1 VSLATHL
8 RRTAV
13 LATPIALAQL
23 AQMAMGLTDTVMLG
37 GISDRALAAGGL
49 GANLFFTVLY
59 ALQGIL
65 GGVSVLAARAL
76 GAGRR
81 QDVPMAYWSGM
92 AIAMCLCIPAFAL
105 MSAPQDLLRLAGEP
119 PDLSADVVT
128 YLGALRWGVPAGLI
142 GIGLVRGILPAI
154 GLQRLLMWVIPA
166 AVVVNAGLN
175 ICLIYGHFGL
185 PALGLWGSGLA
196 TAISLWLTSAV
207 LMALLHGV
215 PSWRRY
221 VAPVRI
227 SAGVMRELLT
237 IGLPMGGTVLVEAA
251 LFMVTGLIVG
261 RLGPAVLAAHM
272 VALSVASTSFMVPY
286 AISQAANVRVAE
298 AVGAGRADA
307 ARQAGFAAM
316 ILALLFGST
325 AATVLILAP
334 GWIVGLYVRGPAA
347 AATATIA
354 ASLLRIAGVFQVADG
369 LQSAASGALRG
380 LKDTAVPM
388 LLATL
393 GYWGIGFC
401 SGIFLAFDAGL
412 GAAGLWWG
420 LCAGLATT
428 AVCLTARFIILTR
441 KKASL
446 PYFTSTASSLRRR
459 KGSAKGGS

>member
-1 VSLATHL
+1 VKLATHL

-37 GISDRALAAGGL
+37 GIGDRALAAGGL

-81 QDVPMAYWSGM
+81 QDVPEAYWSGM
-92 AIAMCLCIPAFAL
+92 VIAMCLCIPAFVF
-105 MSAPQDLLRLAGEP
+105 MSAPQALLRLAAEP
-119 PDLSADVVT
+119 PALAADVVT

-142 GIGLVRGILPAI
+142 GIGLVRAILPAI

-166 AVVVNAGLN
+166 AVLVNAGLN
-175 ICLIYGHFGL
+175 LVLIYGWLGL

-196 TAISLWLTSAV
+196 TAISLWLTAAV
-207 LMALLHGV
+207 LIVLLHAV
-215 PSWRRY
+215 RPWRSY
-221 VAPVRI
+221 VMPVRVRL
-227 SAGVMRELLT
+227 GLMRELLA
-237 IGLPMGGTVLVEAA
+237 IGLPLGGTVLVEAA
-251 LFMVTGLIVG
+251 LFMVTGLIIG
-261 RLGPAVLAAHM
+261 RLGPEVLAAHM

-298 AVGAGRADA
+298 AVGAGLPAA
-307 ARQAGFAAM
+307 ARRAGFAAI
-316 ILALLFGST
+316 ILALLFGGT
-325 AATVLILAP
+325 AAAVLILAP
-334 GWIVGLYVRGPAA
+334 GPIVGLYLRGPEA
-347 AATATIA
+347 AATAAIA
-354 ASLLRIAGVFQVADG
+354 ANLLRIAGVFQVADG
-369 LQSAASGALRG
+369 LQCAASGALRG

-393 GYWGIGFC
+393 GYWGIGFW
-401 SGIFLAFDAGL
+401 SGIFLAFHAGL

-420 LCAGLATT
+420 LCAGLAAT
-428 AVCLTARFIILTR
+428 ALCLTARFVALT
-441 KKASL
+441 
-446 PYFTSTASSLRRR
+446 
-459 KGSAKGGS
+459 